1 MVPGKLFI
9 KDGFQDGAPCPGQI
23 KGNRKMA
30 NKLPDPYYL
39 YSLFYYFFK
48 VKMRI
53 AANNQMRLKNIQ
65 IYIIIMVS

>member
-30 NKLPDPYYL
+30 NKLPDTKT
-39 YSLFYYFFK
+39 FK
-48 VKMRI
+48 NMFGNDTI
-53 AANNQMRLKNIQ
+53 FICLTGTC
-65 IYIIIMVS
+65 